1 MKANQARFPVRV
13 MCRVLQVS
21 HSGYY
26 AWLKRG
32 PSARSCEDARLTQ
45 IIQAVHRRSDSSYG
59 APRIRWE
66 LAFAHGCAVGQKR
79 VARLMCAA
87 GLRAITR
94 RRYVRTTCAD
104 AYARPAADQVQREF
118 HAPGV
123 NRLWVADFTY
133 IRTATKWLYLAIVL
147 DVYSRRV
154 VGWSMREDMA
164 AVLVMDALRMALE
177 RRSAGGLIHHSDHGT
192 QYSCEEFRQLCAAR
206 GVSISMGSA
215 GDAYDNAMAES
226 FFATLKCELIHRR
239 RFAHPAQARNEIF
252 SYIEGWYNPH
262 RRHSALNYLSPM
274 EYEMRM
280 ANTQPASS

>member
-1 MKANQARFPVRV
+1 VKANQATYPVRA

-32 PSARSCEDARLTQ
+32 PSARSCEDARLTR
-45 IIQAVHRRSDSSYG
+45 IIQEAHRRSGCSYG

-66 LAFAHGCAVGQKR
+66 LALEHGCAVGQKR

-87 GLRAITR
+87 GLRGITR
-94 RRYVRTTCAD
+94 RRYVRTTRAD
-104 AYARPAADQVQREF
+104 AYATPAADQVQRAF
-118 HAPGV
+118 QASSV

-133 IRTATKWLYLAIVL
+133 IPTGTQWLYLAIVL

-154 VGWSMREDMA
+154 VGWSMRKDMTA
-164 AVLVMDALRMALE
+164 ALVMDALRMALW
-177 RRSAGGLIHHSDHGT
+177 RRPGRGLIHHSDHGT
-192 QYSCEEFRQLCAAR
+192 QYSCEDFRRLCAAH

-239 RFAHPAQARNEIF
+239 RFATPTEARNEIF
-252 SYIEGWYNPH
+252 GYIEGWYNRH

-274 EYEMRM
+274 EYEKRM
-280 ANTQPASS
+280 AHTQPASS